1 MRLVGIVLVALG
13 AIVLGMHGFGSF
25 SQDRSADVEPDAVAE
40 ARDADWVPAVMGGIA
55 VTGGLLMLATDGRRE

>member
-25 SQDRSADVEPDAVAE
+25 ARDRPADPEQDAVVE
-40 ARDADWVPAVMGGIA
+40 ARDQEWVPAVMGGIA
-55 VTGGLLMLATDGRRE
+55 VTGGLLVLATDGRRE